1 MLDWMDI
8 ANTLV
13 MDSTFREPVQKDLI
27 KTGILWLSTGRRL
40 NEQNSMTRN
49 NMKALPCFLEFKGLR
64 RALTWLWYVM
74 LQSSIHVFIALFALY
89 QCYAY
94 SVFKIRHVAMESTNT
109 CFCAFK
115 LLRRRIIPST
125 FITLKSCSSE
135 TVCEVKLISPEIST
149 W

>member
-1 MLDWMDI
+1 MDI

-27 KTGILWLSTGRRL
+27 KTGILWPNTGRRL

-49 NMKALPCFLEFKGLR
+49 NMKALPCLLEFKGLR
-64 RALTWLWYVM
+64 RALTWLRHVM
-74 LQSSIHVFIALFALY
+74 LQSSIYVFICSLSMLY
-89 QCYAY
+89 IF
-94 SVFKIRHVAMESTNT
+94 SVQDIIHTAMASTNT

-115 LLRRRIIPST
+115 LLRRCVFPSA